1 MTDRFVIRR
10 GSVIHPASTEIADV
24 LVLEG
29 RIAEIGVDL
38 VVPKGTLELE
48 ADGCLVGPGLVDLH
62 AHLREPGGEE
72 AETVATG
79 AAAAALGGYS
89 AVVAMPNTMPAIDC
103 AAVVAQVL
111 ALGRETSIDVA
122 VAGAITVGRA
132 GASLAP
138 MAEMAALGVTM
149 FTDDGTG
156 VQDAGLMLRA
166 MEYAAGL
173 GVTLAE
179 HCEEESLAAGGCMND
194 GALAARLGLPGRSGL
209 AEEVMVARDLALAE
223 STGCSLHLLHLSTA
237 RSVELVEEAR
247 ARGVMVTAE
256 VAPHHLHLTEECCA
270 SYDPIFKVHPP
281 LRSALDV
288 AALRKALA
296 NGVLDAVAT
305 DHAPHPPETK
315 DRPFD
320 EASPGMLGLQ
330 QAAALTL
337 EALGEETA
345 DPIRFFEVLSRT
357 PARIARL
364 REGDDRLGGHSAH
377 GGAVAVGEVANLC
390 VIDPA
395 ARPVVV
401 GAALASRA
409 SNTPYEGRTMH
420 GAVRHTVA
428 RGQVVVLEG
437 ELVER

>member
-1 MTDRFVIRR
+1 MADQFVIRR
-10 GSVIHPASTEIADV
+10 GSVVHPASIEVADV
-24 LVLEG
+24 LVRDG
-29 RIAEIGVDL
+29 MIAEIGIDL
-38 VVPKGTLELE
+38 KVPRGTLEIE
-48 ADGCLVGPGLVDLH
+48 ADGCFVGPGLVDLH

-72 AETVATG
+72 AETVSTG
-79 AAAAALGGYS
+79 AMAAALGGYS
-89 AVVAMPNTMPAIDC
+89 AVVAMPNTTPAIDC

-111 ALGRETSIDVA
+111 ALGRATPIDVA

-132 GASLAP
+132 GANLAP
-138 MAEMAALGVTM
+138 MAEMASLGVTM

-179 HCEEESLAAGGCMND
+179 HCEDESLAAGGCMND
-194 GALAARLGLPGRSGL
+194 GALSARLGLPGRSGL

-223 STGCSLHLLHLSTA
+223 ATGCSLHLLHLSTA
-237 RSVELVEEAR
+237 RSVALLEEAR
-247 ARGVMVTAE
+247 ARGVDVTAE

-281 LRSALDV
+281 LRSSDDV
-288 AALRKALA
+288 AALRVALVG
-296 NGVLDAVAT
+296 GVLDAVAT

-337 EALGEETA
+337 EALGDEIGA
-345 DPIRFFEVLSRT
+345 DAV
-357 PARIARL
+357 
-364 REGDDRLGGHSAH
+364 GGYFNLPK
-377 GGAVAVGEVANLC
+377 AVGETAVDIWEGYDEAWRAQARRCFRDVAAAIAAG
-390 VIDPA
+390 VFWPPSEIDPEQDA
-395 ARPVVV
+395 FPGLFHQGTRDSVNPAF
-401 GAALASRA
+401 GRA
-409 SNTPYEGRTMH
+409 GGGS
-420 GAVRHTVA
+420 
-428 RGQVVVLEG
+428 
-437 ELVER
+437 

>member
-1 MTDRFVIRR
+1 
-10 GSVIHPASTEIADV
+10 
-24 LVLEG
+24 
-29 RIAEIGVDL
+29 
-38 VVPKGTLELE
+38 
-48 ADGCLVGPGLVDLH
+48 
-62 AHLREPGGEE
+62 
-72 AETVATG
+72 
-79 AAAAALGGYS
+79 
-89 AVVAMPNTMPAIDC
+89 
-103 AAVVAQVL
+103 
-111 ALGRETSIDVA
+111 
-122 VAGAITVGRA
+122 
-132 GASLAP
+132 
-138 MAEMAALGVTM
+138 
-149 FTDDGTG
+149 
-156 VQDAGLMLRA
+156 
-166 MEYAAGL
+166 
-173 GVTLAE
+173 
-179 HCEEESLAAGGCMND
+179 MND
-194 GALAARLGLPGRSGL
+194 GALSARLGLPGRSGL

-223 STGCSLHLLHLSTA
+223 ATGCSLHLLHLSTA
-237 RSVELVEEAR
+237 RSVVLLEEAR
-247 ARGVMVTAE
+247 ARGVDVTAE

-281 LRSALDV
+281 LRGSDDV
-288 AALRKALA
+288 AALRVALVG
-296 NGVLDAVAT
+296 GVLDAVAT

-337 EALGEETA
+337 EALGDEDA

-357 PARIARL
+357 PARIAKL
-364 REGDDRLGGHSAH
+364 RHDDLRLGGHSAQ

-395 ARPVVV
+395 ARPVVE

-437 ELVER
+437 ELVTR

>member
-1 MTDRFVIRR
+1 MADQFVIRR
-10 GSVIHPASTEIADV
+10 GSVVHPASIEVADV
-24 LVLEG
+24 LVRDG
-29 RIAEIGVDL
+29 MIAEIGIDL
-38 VVPKGTLELE
+38 KVPRGTLEIE
-48 ADGCLVGPGLVDLH
+48 ADGCFVGPGLVDLH

-72 AETVATG
+72 AETVSTG
-79 AAAAALGGYS
+79 AMAAALGGYS
-89 AVVAMPNTMPAIDC
+89 AVVAMPNTTPAIDC

-111 ALGRETSIDVA
+111 ALGRATPIDVA

-132 GASLAP
+132 GANLAP
-138 MAEMAALGVTM
+138 MAEMASLGVTM

-179 HCEEESLAAGGCMND
+179 HCEDESLAAGGCMND
-194 GALAARLGLPGRSGL
+194 GALSARLGLPGRSGL

-223 STGCSLHLLHLSTA
+223 ATGCSLHLLHLSTA
-237 RSVELVEEAR
+237 RSVALLEEAR
-247 ARGVMVTAE
+247 ARGVDVTAE

-281 LRSALDV
+281 LRSSDDV
-288 AALRKALA
+288 ATLRVALVG
-296 NGVLDAVAT
+296 GVLDAVAT

-337 EALGEETA
+337 EALGDEDA

-357 PARIARL
+357 PARIAKL
-364 REGDDRLGGHSAH
+364 RHEDLRLGGHSAQ

-395 ARPVVV
+395 ARPVVK

-428 RGQVVVLEG
+428 RGHVVVLDG
-437 ELVER
+437 ELVTR